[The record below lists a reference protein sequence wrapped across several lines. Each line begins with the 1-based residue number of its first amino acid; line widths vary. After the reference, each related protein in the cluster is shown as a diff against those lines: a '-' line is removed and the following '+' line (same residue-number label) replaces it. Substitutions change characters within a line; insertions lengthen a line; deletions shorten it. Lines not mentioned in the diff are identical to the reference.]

1 MGPAGMP
8 DLFYCLF
15 CYICRLNLYS
25 KIMKKILNFLS
36 AISFC
41 LVSCQGTVDPGNQD
55 DTNNAGNTDNLE
67 GNITL
72 YAQKDVIKADGA
84 YVSELSVILVDNH
97 GEEHDVTKDVEIYIE
112 GQDEPVQDVNFKTTV
127 EGDYAFYAVR
137 GFDISNTV
145 TVKAV
150 KGVPALPAD
159 TDASRTS
166 FAHRMLL
173 VQHTGTECPNCPKV
187 MDILKRISEDEQ
199 YNTKYLHVASH
210 SYQTSEFNNVDPA
223 YTPAAQSLSKN
234 MGVSLYPMVTIDL
247 TDNQVC
253 FEDDIKEAILS
264 SSKESAD
271 AGVSASSAV
280 VGDQILVNVS
290 LKAAVDSKYRLAVWV
305 LEDNIH
311 SAQSG
316 ANASWQNMHSNCLRL
331 MYGSQKN
338 EQIYGKHLGTVQ
350 AGQSKDIVAAI
361 DIEENW
367 IVENCKLLIVAL
379 SGNGDYGLVNCT
391 YCPVEGSISYNY
403 L

>member
-1 MGPAGMP
+1 MP

-15 CYICRLNLYS
+15 YYICRLNIYL
-25 KIMKKILNFLS
+25 KNMKKILNFLS

-55 DTNNAGNTDNLE
+55 DANNTGNTDNLE

-84 YVSELSVILVDNH
+84 YASELSVILVDSH

-112 GQDEPVQDVNFKTTV
+112 GQDEPVKDVNFKTTV

-159 TDASRTS
+159 PDAAKTS

-173 VQHTGTECPNCPKV
+173 VQHTGNECPNCPKL
-187 MDILKRISEDEQ
+187 MDILKHIADDEE
-199 YNTKYLHVASH
+199 YAFRYLHVASH
-210 SYQTSEFNNVDPA
+210 SYNSTDAA
-223 YTPAAQSLSKN
+223 YSSAAQTLSKTMN
-234 MGVSLYPMVTIDL
+234 LTKYYPMVTYNL
-247 TDNQVC
+247 TTDDGC
-253 FEDDIKEAILS
+253 FEDEIKEAINS
-264 SSKESAD
+264 CSKESAD
-271 AGVSASSAV
+271 AGISASSAV
-280 VGDQILVNVS
+280 VGNQILVNVS

-311 SAQSG
+311 SPQSG
-316 ANASWQNMHSNCLRL
+316 ATASWHNMHSNCLRL
-331 MYGSQKN
+331 MYGSEKN
-338 EQIYGKHLGTVQ
+338 EQIYGKHLGMIE
-350 AGQSKDIVAAI
+350 AGESVDMIAAI
-361 DIEENW
+361 QMDEEW
-367 IVENCKLLIVAL
+367 IAENCKLLLVAV
-379 SGNGDYGLVNCT
+379 SGNGDYSLVNCT

>member
-1 MGPAGMP
+1 MP

-15 CYICRLNLYS
+15 YYICRLNLYS
-25 KIMKKILNFLS
+25 KNMKKILNFLS

-84 YVSELSVILVDNH
+84 YASELSVILVDSH

-112 GQDEPVQDVNFKTTV
+112 GQDEPVKDVNFKTTV

-159 TDASRTS
+159 TDASKTS

-173 VQHTGTECPNCPKV
+173 VQHTGNECPNCPKV
-187 MDILKRISEDEQ
+187 MDILKRIGDDQEYSS
-199 YNTKYLHVASH
+199 KYLHVASH
-210 SYQTSEFNNVDPA
+210 SYNSTDAA
-223 YTPAAQSLSKN
+223 YSPAAQSLSKN
-234 MGVSLYPMVTIDL
+234 MGVSLYPMVTTDL

-253 FEDDIKEAILS
+253 FEDEIKEAIS
-264 SSKESAD
+264 SCSKESAD
-271 AGVSASSAV
+271 AGISASSAV
-280 VGDQILVNVS
+280 VGNQILVNVS
-290 LKAAVDSKYRLAVWV
+290 LKAAVDSRYRLAVWV

-311 SAQSG
+311 SPQSG
-316 ANASWQNMHSNCLRL
+316 ASASWHNMHSNCLRL

-338 EQIYGKHLGTVQ
+338 EQIYGKHIGAVQ
-350 AGQSKDIVAAI
+350 AGQSEDIVAAI
-361 DIEENW
+361 DLDEDL
-367 IVENCKLLIVAL
+367 IVENCKLLIVAV
-379 SGNGDYGLVNCT
+379 SGSGDYSLVNCT

>member
-1 MGPAGMP
+1 
-8 DLFYCLF
+8 
-15 CYICRLNLYS
+15 
-25 KIMKKILNFLS
+25 MKKILNFLS

-84 YVSELSVILVDNH
+84 YASELSVILVDNH

-112 GQDEPVQDVNFKTTV
+112 GQDEPVKDVNFKTTF

-159 TDASRTS
+159 PDAAKTS

-173 VQHTGTECPNCPKV
+173 VQHTGNECPNCPKL
-187 MDILKRISEDEQ
+187 MDILKHIADDEE
-199 YNTKYLHVASH
+199 YASRYLHVASH
-210 SYQTSEFNNVDPA
+210 SYNSTDAA
-223 YTPAAQSLSKN
+223 YSSAAQTLSKTMN
-234 MGVSLYPMVTIDL
+234 LTKNYPMVTYNL
-247 TDNQVC
+247 TTDDGY
-253 FEDDIKEAILS
+253 FEDEVKETIMSL
-264 SSKESAD
+264 SKEKAD
-271 AGVSASSAV
+271 AGISASAAI
-280 VGDQILVNVS
+280 VGDDLLVNVS
-290 LKAAVDSKYRLAVWV
+290 LKSAIASKYRLSVWV

-311 SAQSG
+311 SPQSG
-316 ANASWQNMHSNCLRL
+316 ATAAWHNMHSNCLRL
-331 MYGSQKN
+331 MYGSEKN
-338 EQIYGKHLGTVQ
+338 EQIYGKHLGMIE
-350 AGQSKDIVAAI
+350 AGESVDMIAAI
-361 DIEENW
+361 QMDEEW
-367 IVENCKLLIVAL
+367 IVENCKLLIVAV
-379 SGNGDYGLVNCT
+379 SGSGDYSLVNCT
-391 YCPVEGSISYNY
+391 YCPVEGSISYSY

>member
-1 MGPAGMP
+1 MP

-15 CYICRLNLYS
+15 YYICRLNIYL
-25 KIMKKILNFLS
+25 KNMKKILNFLS

-55 DTNNAGNTDNLE
+55 DANNAGNTDNLE

-84 YVSELSVILVDNH
+84 YASELSVILVDSH

-112 GQDEPVQDVNFKTTV
+112 GQDEPVKDVNFKTTV

-159 TDASRTS
+159 PDAAKTS

-173 VQHTGTECPNCPKV
+173 VQHTGNECPNCPKL
-187 MDILKRISEDEQ
+187 MDILKHIADDEE
-199 YNTKYLHVASH
+199 YAFRYLHVASH
-210 SYQTSEFNNVDPA
+210 SYNSTDAA
-223 YTPAAQSLSKN
+223 YSSAAQTLSKTMN
-234 MGVSLYPMVTIDL
+234 LTKYYPMVTYNL
-247 TDNQVC
+247 TTDDGC
-253 FEDDIKEAILS
+253 FEDEIKDAINS
-264 SSKESAD
+264 CSKESAD
-271 AGVSASSAV
+271 AGISAASDV
-280 VGDQILVNVS
+280 VGNQILVNVS
-290 LKAAVDSKYRLAVWV
+290 LKSAIASKYRLSVWV

-311 SAQSG
+311 SPQSG
-316 ANASWQNMHSNCLRL
+316 ATASWHNMHSNCLRL
-331 MYGSQKN
+331 MYGSEKN
-338 EQIYGKHLGTVQ
+338 EQIYGKHLGMIE
-350 AGQSKDIVAAI
+350 AGESVDMIAAI
-361 DIEENW
+361 QMDEEW
-367 IVENCKLLIVAL
+367 IAENCKLLLVAV
-379 SGNGDYGLVNCT
+379 SGNGDYSLVNCT